1 MAADKKMCDTFISF
15 LECILFFIRVYLIFF
30 EFYRLRSVGGGVFFD
45 FTLSPE
51 FTECC
56 AKMVEVMQFCQLQTD
71 VKYMLENIVLMN
83 FFGKMF
89 GGNGG
94 KV

>member
-1 MAADKKMCDTFISF
+1 MSF
-15 LECILFFIRVYLIFF
+15 LECILYFIRLNLIFF
-30 EFYRLRSVGGGVFFD
+30 EILSALSRLRGRFFD

-51 FTECC
+51 YTGRCV
-56 AKMVEVMQFCQLQTD
+56 KIVSGMQFWQLQMD
-71 VKYMLENIVLMN
+71 VKYMLENIVLVN
-83 FFGKMF
+83 FFGEIF

>member
-1 MAADKKMCDTFISF
+1 MGYMGR
-15 LECILFFIRVYLIFF
+15 ILFFSVLDLIFLS
-30 EFYRLRSVGGGVFFD
+30 FYRLCRSVWAFF
-45 FTLSPE
+45 FGSLVLSSE
-51 FTECC
+51 YTGRCVKIVRETRFY
-56 AKMVEVMQFCQLQTD
+56 QLQTD

>member
-1 MAADKKMCDTFISF
+1 MSGGKTEGDIFMRF
-15 LECILFFIRVYLIFF
+15 LERILFFIRVYLIFF

-56 AKMVEVMQFCQLQTD
+56 AKMVEVMQFCQLQMD